1 MNIEEEILA
10 RAENYA
16 LGYDEVVLRNN
27 DIRMKSP
34 VLFVILGDKV
44 RDGLDI
50 IEEAMSRNI
59 MNAEGAIYLVIG
71 SREDGENED
80 AISREAGL
88 VSNPNISNEEDLV
101 SKKQLASTVSYQD
114 TEHQVGRNT
123 YGDKRR
129 GRIELILPKEIEHKK
144 RGELGRLIEEDTFLQ
159 NLNESVLRIKQLIL
173 EKNKVFTYW
182 EQIHVSVITA
192 ASDPTNVLL
201 PDLMVLLKSKL
212 GQDFKQVFT
221 DLFIRL
227 EEADEDSTPMNQ
239 ALALSLFKELDIYQS
254 PDFIYEKEIEMLEEQ
269 MKLKVKSQE
278 PLFNLVYIL
287 SDKKENGQKIN
298 EASRA
303 HYESVVAV
311 NLLKN
316 REQKTLEIEEAREQ
330 YNHNVFISSIREM
343 AQNRYCTARLAKVK
357 KPGVGIYLAVAYH
370 LFTAY
375 KKELS
380 YEGLDESQALL
391 EVVGLS
397 EQRILEQVN
406 QILPS
411 EEELGEIYS
420 LISRNVSFKEL
431 KSTSFKEAENYLY
444 GTSAKD
450 FFELNFEKIG
460 EKNLKVALGEEKI
473 HQKLMDEVVSNPS
486 YGPFAI
492 GQLFKSEA
500 FKRLD
505 IQREKYLYKIRSYEG
520 QIEEK
525 ENFIVGEYIS
535 GGLSLFE
542 KKYLRAIK
550 DYFIKEIYKLKY
562 AILLEKLQL
571 KAIDAL
577 KEALEIFNEHLNE
590 KLDKLKHIEGKLLE
604 MMEESS
610 KYEEE
615 YLVQN
620 VKEYYDSI
628 VKEKLEVLCQVK
640 GEHFLHEEKY
650 MGPIHNLLNESE
662 RNILEKLF
670 SVEEKVVLSDEKL
683 FGISFE
689 EELLARANMLVEYE
703 DKEVVAKSEL
713 YDLLYQ
719 SLEENSKPCVHL
731 DTTLSPHRYEEKYFF
746 GDRDSEFISY
756 AYKRD
761 QSSRSYKIGTI
772 SDKRKSIIEK
782 LQLMGGFR
790 LQDLLFTRAAERYY
804 AAYKEKGY
812 CFHIEDINVYMER
825 GEIDGK

>member
-34 VLFVILGDKV
+34 VLFVILGDRVK
-44 RDGLDI
+44 DGLDI
-50 IEEAMSRNI
+50 IEEAMSRNV
-59 MNAEGAIYLVIG
+59 MNAEGAVYFIIG
-71 SREDGENED
+71 RKDDEDKNSED
-80 AISREAGL
+80 AFIRKTSLNHKINKVE
-88 VSNPNISNEEDLV
+88 
-101 SKKQLASTVSYQD
+101 LA
-114 TEHQVGRNT
+114 
-123 YGDKRR
+123 
-129 GRIELILPKEIEHKK
+129 LPKAKEGLE
-144 RGELGRLIEEDTFLQ
+144 RGELGGLIEDEVFLQ
-159 NLNESVLRIKQLIL
+159 NLNDSIFNIKKLIL

-192 ASDPTNVLL
+192 ASDSINVLL
-201 PDLMVLLKSKL
+201 PDLIVLLRNKL
-212 GQDFKQVFT
+212 GQDFKQVFM

-227 EEADEDSTPMNQ
+227 EEAGEDSTPMNQ
-239 ALALSLFKELDIYQS
+239 ALALSLFSELDVYQS
-254 PDFIYEKEIEMLEEQ
+254 PDFSYEKEIEMLDDQ
-269 MKLKVKSQE
+269 MKLKVQSKE

-298 EASRA
+298 DAIRVF
-303 HYESVVAV
+303 YESMVAV

-316 REQKTLEIEEAREQ
+316 RDKKTVEMDEAREQ

-343 AQNRYCTARLAKVK
+343 AQNRYCTARLAKVR
-357 KPGVGIYLAVAYH
+357 KPGVGIYLAVTYH
-370 LFTAY
+370 LFNAY
-375 KKELS
+375 KRELS
-380 YEGLDESQALL
+380 YEGLDESKALL

-397 EQRILEQVN
+397 EQKILEKVSKS
-406 QILPS
+406 LPS
-411 EEELGEIYS
+411 EEDLSEIYS

-431 KSTSFKEAENYLY
+431 KEISFKEAENYLY

-450 FFELNFEKIG
+450 FFELNFEKVG
-460 EKNLKVALGEEKI
+460 EKNLKAELQQEKI
-473 HQKLMDEVVSNPS
+473 RQNLMDHVVSNPS

-492 GQLFKSEA
+492 GQLLESEA

-505 IQREKYLYKIRSYEG
+505 IQREKYLYKIKSYET

-525 ENFIVGEYIS
+525 EGFIVGAYIN

-542 KKYLRAIK
+542 KKYIREVK
-550 DYFIKEIYKLKY
+550 EYFIKEVYKLKY
-562 AILLEKLQL
+562 ALLVEKLQV
-571 KAIDAL
+571 KAIDVL
-577 KEALEIFNEHLNE
+577 KEALEVFNETLNRKLE
-590 KLDKLKHIEGKLLE
+590 KLGHIERMLLY
-604 MMEESS
+604 MMEESN

-620 VKEYYDSI
+620 VKEYYENL
-628 VKEKLEVLCQVK
+628 VKEKLEALHQTK
-640 GEHFLHEEKY
+640 GEHFLHDERY
-650 MGPIHNLLNESE
+650 MGPIHRLLDKSQEELLEELFNVAE
-662 RNILEKLF
+662 RVILN
-670 SVEEKVVLSDEKL
+670 DERL

-689 EELLARANMLVEYE
+689 EELLARANMLIEYE

-713 YDLLYQ
+713 YNLLYQ

-746 GDRDSEFISY
+746 GDRESEFISY

-761 QSSRSYKIGTI
+761 QSSRNYKIGTI
-772 SDKRKSIIEK
+772 SDKRKSVIEK

-790 LQDLLFTRAAERYY
+790 LQDLIFTRAANRYY
-804 AAYKEKGY
+804 QAYKEKGY
-812 CFHIEDINVYMER
+812 CFHTKDMRAYIER
-825 GEIDGK
+825 GESDGK